1 MKIIIFYEKPGCSTN
16 KRQKQVL
23 REAGYKIIERN
34 LMHHGLSIDE
44 LRSFFQNK
52 PMKEWFNTNA
62 PQIKNG
68 LVNPDS
74 LGKKEALRLLFD
86 TPLLIKRPLML
97 IEGQRLSGFDQN
109 RIEELL
115 KTSLAYKVSNSCSS
129 HDEACHLDKRSVS

>member
-52 PMKEWFNTNA
+52 PMKEWFNPNA
-62 PQIKNG
+62 PQIKTG
-68 LVNPDS
+68 FINPDNFS
-74 LGKKEALRLLFD
+74 RKEAIRLLFD

-97 IEGQRLSGFDQN
+97 IEGHRLSGFDQN
-109 RIEELL
+109 KIETLL
-115 KTSLAYKVSNSCSS
+115 QTSLAYKVSNSCSS
-129 HDEACHLDKRSVS
+129 HEQVCNIDKRSVS